1 MSEMNAKT
9 EALRARLENSVQIND
24 GLTQTS
30 ADGAALSFDA
40 KYGIMFCAYMP
51 GFQGRYG
58 ESRGKIALSCFPAS
72 QPTNI
77 RFVTIAEGEDVYCQ
91 NIHGLGDG
99 RVRVFYE
106 KDSRADKDHT
116 WCYKDYDFLTN
127 ALSEEKT
134 VVVKLD
140 DGSIVPL
147 CLSVQFRYLEQR
159 GYYDHKY
166 VYTEQI
172 GHCAYFKGEDGYT
185 YGAAVN
191 YYSEVILF
199 RSQDD
204 GATVEFFA
212 VYPKPAQY
220 EFEYKILGGTIHAIY
235 RTDKDIDAI
244 ACVSS
249 EDGGKTWTEPY
260 FFKDSIQC
268 RPRLIVY
275 NNNILMS
282 YNYYNGDTK
291 HRPEIQQGRTS
302 IRLIYGAEKTVVAD
316 LYREYGM
323 VNVCI
328 ADVLNDVYLAY
339 STSELAIEYQ
349 NGLSY
354 GAGRIVRGKD
364 AIRYVKLGNLI
375 PE

>member
-1 MSEMNAKT
+1 METKYET
-9 EALRARLENSVQIND
+9 LRARLENAVQIND

-30 ADGAALSFDA
+30 ADGASLAFDA
-40 KYGIMFCAYMP
+40 KYGIMFCSYMP
-51 GFQGRYG
+51 GFQGCYG
-58 ESRGKIALSCFPAS
+58 ESRGKVAISCFPAS

-77 RFVTIAEGEDVYCQ
+77 RFVTVAEGNAVYCN

-99 RVRVFYE
+99 KVRVFYE
-106 KDSRADKDHT
+106 KDSHDEGDHT
-116 WCYKDYDFLTN
+116 WCYKDYDFIANSLG
-127 ALSEEKT
+127 EENT
-134 VVVKLD
+134 VMVKKEN
-140 DGSIVPL
+140 GSLVPL
-147 CLSVQFRYLEQR
+147 CLSVQFQYLEER
-159 GYYDHKY
+159 GYRDHY
-166 VYTEQI
+166 CVHTEQI
-172 GHCAYFKGEDGYT
+172 GHCGYFKGEDGNT

-220 EFEYKILGGTIHAIY
+220 EFEYKIVNGTIHAVY
-235 RTDKDIDAI
+235 RTNKDIDAI
-244 ACVSS
+244 AYVSS
-249 EDGGKTWTEPY
+249 GDEGKTWTEPE
-260 FFKDSIQC
+260 FFRDSIQC
-268 RPRLIVY
+268 RPRLIRY
-275 NNNILMS
+275 NGSILMS

-302 IRLIYGAEKTVVAD
+302 IRLVYGPERALVAD

-328 ADVLNDVYLAY
+328 VDILNDVYLAY
-339 STSELAIEYQ
+339 STSELALEYQ
-349 NGLSY
+349 NGNPK
-354 GAGRIVRGKD
+354 VRGKD